1 MVAVA
6 MGSPHFASAIWP
18 EVSEPT
24 EVRSLR
30 GTINLADGPAGV
42 NEAAAEGER
51 RAMARSAEG
60 DYRGRSMVAGTG
72 GAGADGAASPAT
84 PEPRPSFCRLWASS
98 LPVGLSP
105 WEA

>member
-6 MGSPHFASAIWP
+6 MRSPHLPLQSGLKCPSQPKCDHCVA
-18 EVSEPT
+18 
-24 EVRSLR
+24 
-30 GTINLADGPAGV
+30 TINLADGPAGV
-42 NEAAAEGER
+42 NEAAAEGELR
-51 RAMARSAEG
+51 VMARSAGG
-60 DYRGRSMVAGTG
+60 DYCGRSMVAGTG